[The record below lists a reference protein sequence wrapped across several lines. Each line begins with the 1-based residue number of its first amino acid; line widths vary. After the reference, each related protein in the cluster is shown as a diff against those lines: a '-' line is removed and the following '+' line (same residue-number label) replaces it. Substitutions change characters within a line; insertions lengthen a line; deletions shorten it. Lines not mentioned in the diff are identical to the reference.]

1 MSKETVQT
9 LLKIAADAGCEV
21 LSPVIMEPESTGAMK
36 MHRSCFFME
45 QNLFRP
51 MYRKW
56 RKPVNDISIT
66 SLKDPRQELSF
77 VARELYAWYGQ
88 RATATGILRW

>member
-1 MSKETVQT
+1 
-9 LLKIAADAGCEV
+9 
-21 LSPVIMEPESTGAMK
+21 
-36 MHRSCFFME
+36 ME

-56 RKPVNDISIT
+56 PKPVNDISIT

-77 VARELYAWYGQ
+77 VAMGDCASGTDKGLPLP
-88 RATATGILRW
+88 GILRW

>member
-36 MHRSCFFME
+36 MHRSCFHGTE
-45 QNLFRP
+45 SVP
-51 MYRKW
+51 SDV
-56 RKPVNDISIT
+56 P
-66 SLKDPRQELSF
+66 E
-77 VARELYAWYGQ
+77 VAEAG
-88 RATATGILRW
+88 